1 MSVRVE
7 QPLSVSGR
15 SPRSPA
21 MVDAARQWIKE
32 TYVPMV
38 MTSVTEEAERLC
50 QKNGLNFT
58 EMIR

>member
-1 MSVRVE
+1 
-7 QPLSVSGR
+7 
-15 SPRSPA
+15 